1 MFRQLTAFVIF
12 FAFVAQSLNG
22 LLVLVDYCA
31 NTSAYAKTCINKAK
45 PKLHCNGKCQMMK
58 KMREEEKKEQQLPER
73 KYENKF
79 EVLSSKSFFC
89 SVNPPVVIVHKVS
102 TYENNN
108 HTQDISLDIFHP
120 PKV

>member
-1 MFRQLTAFVIF
+1 MFRQLTAFIIF
-12 FAFVAQSLNG
+12 FAFVAQSLSG
-22 LLVLVDYCA
+22 LLVMVDYYA
-31 NTSAYAKTCINKAK
+31 NRSAYFKTCINKGR

-58 KMREEEKKEQQLPER
+58 KMQEEGKKEQQLPER

-89 SVNPPVVIVHKVS
+89 YENPPVILGDTIAHC
-102 TYENNN
+102 ENNN

-120 PKV
+120 PQA